1 MSLSTRKLLIVG
13 AAACFATLALGCS
26 NNTSGERTG
35 LYLTRGGAAGDSGF
49 RDYPHG
55 RMPQPVGR
63 APVASDWGAR
73 TEMRRLPVKQLRQ
86 SARLLRYAAM
96 PRHKPH
102 APHVRQDERACL
114 SAGYVQMTRF
124 IRPAD
129 PVGSGACM
137 VRNPFLV
144 TAAAAG
150 RVRLEPAA
158 TLRCQMV
165 PSFER
170 WVKDI
175 LQPGA
180 RAYLGSTVVSLK
192 IAASYACRTRN
203 SISGARLSE
212 HGRGNAIDISEFRLA
227 DGQTITVKA
236 GWRGSRDAGR
246 FLRYVHRGACEHFS
260 TVLGPN
266 ADRFHHDHLHFDLA
280 SHGPRGTYRVCK

>member
-1 MSLSTRKLLIVG
+1 MYIPTRKLLIVG
-13 AAACFATLALGCS
+13 AAACLAALAQGCS
-26 NNTSGERTG
+26 NNTTSDRAG
-35 LYLTRGGAAGDSGF
+35 LYLTRGDTAGDSGI
-49 RDYPHG
+49 RYYSDG
-55 RMPQPVGR
+55 RTPQPVGR
-63 APVASDWGAR
+63 MPAPGEWSAR
-73 TEMRRLPVKQLRQ
+73 PEPRRLPVEQPRAQAPLR
-86 SARLLRYAAM
+86 RYAAM

-102 APHVRQDERACL
+102 APHVRQNEQACL
-114 SAGYVQMTRF
+114 AAGYVRTTSF

-129 PVGSGACM
+129 PVGRGACM

-150 RVRLEPAA
+150 RVKLEPAA
-158 TLRCQMV
+158 KLRCQMI

-170 WVKDI
+170 WVTEV

-180 RAYLGSTVVSLK
+180 RAYLGSPVVSLR

-203 SISGARLSE
+203 SQRGARLSE

-227 DGQTITVKA
+227 DGRTVTVKA
-236 GWRGSRDAGR
+236 GWRGSRDTGR
-246 FLRYVHRGACEHFS
+246 FLRYVHRGACDHFS

-280 SHGPRGTYRVCK
+280 SHGRLGTYRVCK